1 MPTKQ
6 KVLLSVLQ
14 DGFVNNLGSVANS
27 NFGNEDEAASMTL
40 MHLSSS
46 LSTNPRPMATIKKG
60 ENSFTGVRTRSPSSR
75 RAASKK
81 ARTSSMNPESSET
94 SEAAYTETVD
104 EITGCKCVKSSCLKL
119 YCTCFQQGSY
129 CLDTCGCANC
139 LNTSENDGPT
149 GIRSQTIQEILQRRP
164 DAFEK
169 QEEPQVQ
176 LQTCLCKKKKCI
188 QLYCSC
194 FANGAKCGDECK
206 CTECENRDDTA
217 EMQLTL
223 NSTLN
228 ASPSMDQ
235 ILSSEASS
243 SSSSSYKEETKAP
256 VSRRQYRGAVKTKG
270 VISGCKCAKT
280 RCLKLYCPCFEKGV
294 VCQEGCICSNC
305 KNTTQ
310 ESGPEGIRTKTI
322 EEILSRRPLA
332 FDKREGDSNDVGC
345 ICKKTK

>member
-6 KVLLSVLQ
+6 KVLLSALQ
-14 DGFVNNLGSVANS
+14 DDSFVNFGSVANS
-27 NFGNEDEAASMTL
+27 NFGNDDEAASMTL

-81 ARTSSMNPESSET
+81 ARTSSMNLESSET

-164 DAFEK
+164 DAFDK

-176 LQTCLCKKKKCI
+176 LQTCK
-188 QLYCSC
+188 
-194 FANGAKCGDECK
+194 
-206 CTECENRDDTA
+206 NRDDAA

-228 ASPSMDQ
+228 TTNSSPSMDQ

-256 VSRRQYRGAVKTKG
+256 VARRQYRGAVKTKG

-305 KNTTQ
+305 MNTTE